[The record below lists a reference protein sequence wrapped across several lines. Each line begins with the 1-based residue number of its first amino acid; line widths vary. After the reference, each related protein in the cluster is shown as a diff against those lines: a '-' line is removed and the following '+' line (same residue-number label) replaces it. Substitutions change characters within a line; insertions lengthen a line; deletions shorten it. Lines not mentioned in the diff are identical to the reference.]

1 MGKVVD
7 HGLGGRDDVV
17 PQAARLD
24 IRDGSRRSVTG

>member
-7 HGLGGRDDVV
+7 HGLRGHGDVF

-24 IRDGSRRSVTG
+24 IRDGSRRSVTE